1 MGMTAFR
8 TDMIVVMVVGMTM
21 RVVMVMVVAIC
32 MMMMAVVAMI
42 MMIMMVMIDVNRT
55 MFGGSQ
61 SNRLHAAP
69 RKQFAP

>member
-8 TDMIVVMVVGMTM
+8 TDMIVGMTM

-42 MMIMMVMIDVNRT
+42 MMIMMVMMVMIDVNRT